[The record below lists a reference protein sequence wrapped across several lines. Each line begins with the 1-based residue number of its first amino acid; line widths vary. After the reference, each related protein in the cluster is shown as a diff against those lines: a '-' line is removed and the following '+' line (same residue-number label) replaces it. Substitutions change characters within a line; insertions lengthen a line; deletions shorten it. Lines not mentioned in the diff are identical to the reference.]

1 LVLIARHSRAAAEHA
16 PAGHYPERAVD
27 RARERGEFEEAR
39 RYLDES
45 LALDATSSVL
55 SSDYGN

>member
-1 LVLIARHSRAAAEHA
+1 MAV
-16 PAGHYPERAVD
+16 ERA
-27 RARERGEFEEAR
+27 RQRGEFEEAG